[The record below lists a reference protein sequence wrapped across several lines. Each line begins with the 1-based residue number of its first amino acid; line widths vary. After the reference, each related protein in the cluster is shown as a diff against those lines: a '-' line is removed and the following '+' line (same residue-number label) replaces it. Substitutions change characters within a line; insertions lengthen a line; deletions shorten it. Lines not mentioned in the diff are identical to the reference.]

1 MKSEIERL
9 DNSNKEQETE
19 VDDLKAKLRKLEKEN
34 CDLKSQLDNVHST
47 LKNVMEKA
55 ITDVTESLVQRISL
69 QQKTMENQ
77 TNSLIS
83 SLEDQIS
90 LLTNMF
96 NTTSSSAAFKPTKD
110 RNLTSSCDDRLE
122 FKKKK

>member
-55 ITDVTESLVQRISL
+55 ITDVTESLVQCISL

-77 TNSLIS
+77 SNSIIEKFYSKWTILRS
-83 SLEDQIS
+83 K
-90 LLTNMF
+90 F
-96 NTTSSSAAFKPTKD
+96 
-110 RNLTSSCDDRLE
+110 C
-122 FKKKK
+122 

>member
-1 MKSEIERL
+1 MTIIVKSEIKRL

-19 VDDLKAKLRKLEKEN
+19 VDDLKAKILKLEKEN

-83 SLEDQIS
+83 SIQFVI
-90 LLTNMF
+90 
-96 NTTSSSAAFKPTKD
+96 
-110 RNLTSSCDDRLE
+110 
-122 FKKKK
+122 